1 MWHLRCVTHLYH
13 LFSWRQLHLIFFV
26 SNLNIDRLKEK
37 IFVMKKMILAVVVML
52 FAVYNYAQKSEVFTS
67 KGYAA
72 NGYDVVAYFN
82 QGKPVQ
88 GNKNLVY
95 KWQNVSWLFSTKQN
109 LDSFSRH
116 PEKYAP
122 QFGGYCAYGVSEGHK
137 ASTQPDA
144 WTIVDN
150 KLYLNYNKEVR
161 ESWRKDIPGRIKK
174 AEQ

>member
-1 MWHLRCVTHLYH
+1 
-13 LFSWRQLHLIFFV
+13 
-26 SNLNIDRLKEK
+26 
-37 IFVMKKMILAVVVML
+37 MKKIILSIAVVL
-52 FAVYNYAQKSEVFTS
+52 FVTYNYAQKSEVFVS

-82 QGKPVQ
+82 EAKPVEGKKTFLYQ
-88 GNKNLVY
+88 
-95 KWQNVSWLFSTKQN
+95 WHDADWLFSTKQN
-109 LDSFSRH
+109 LDAFSHH

-150 KLYLNYNKEVR
+150 KLYLNYNKDVR
-161 ESWRKDIPGRIKK
+161 ELWRKDMTQRIKK
-174 AEQ
+174 AEENWNGIKDSK